1 MQIGG
6 LRERCLFLFTT
17 SFPENS
23 LPGGGVAVW
32 GDKLVSGISGA
43 PPAVLEKP
51 RGSCTHIPNRT
62 HNCTR
67 PPRLAASGRQD
78 SSR

>member
-51 RGSCTHIPNRT
+51 RDSFICSPGRT
-62 HNCTR
+62 HNR
-67 PPRLAASGRQD
+67 IRSPRLVASGQ
-78 SSR
+78 